1 MVFYQ
6 TINPLLGNSG
16 KSNLVFSVMR
26 AECSFS
32 KPFFC
37 HFHYLA
43 AGGSN
48 FIFYIF
54 AKFYFIL
61 FSILIHFIF
70 HYNLIFCLLF
80 YSTDKATGFSISSRA
95 EAEIAA

>member
-61 FSILIHFIF
+61 FSILIHFSF